1 MEEKDMK
8 KVYLAFLIIAV
19 MLCGCNKNDS
29 DSSSKDWKLS
39 KTTEDNTEAAK
50 KTATDEITT
59 EEITEGNELSLEGL
73 PSSINWQG
81 YNLTVD
87 SIGHISLSEW
97 NFSGSTVSVE
107 GYSTLSG
114 SNYAMVV
121 VSSTNTP
128 IQTTQITMDN
138 MKEFVLADVYG
149 NTYDL
154 VRYNYPDITYSDAN
168 GFADAET
175 QPLLRM
181 LYKTSSDTEY
191 DNLMLCVGDEKAV
204 GASNGAAVVNDT
216 EAVADGGND
225 ESDNTDYLIFNELA
239 GSWSGTG
246 KPVGGGTD
254 IALTVDINPDGTGV
268 YTFVQGA
275 YEESYSF
282 TLVDSGNTFS
292 VNIPSNNQLGIN
304 SCGGTYKYDGSILT
318 LHIKT
323 TFANGGAYEYDADLT
338 R

>member
-1 MEEKDMK
+1 MK

-39 KTTEDNTEAAK
+39 NTTEDNTEV
-50 KTATDEITT
+50 TDNFKT
-59 EEITEGNELSLEGL
+59 EEVVTETVTEGNELSLEGL

-204 GASNGAAVVNDT
+204 GVSNGAAVVNDT

-292 VNIPSNNQLGIN
+292 VSIPSNNQLGIN

-323 TFANGGAYEYDADLT
+323 TFANGGAYEYDADLS
-338 R
+338 RK